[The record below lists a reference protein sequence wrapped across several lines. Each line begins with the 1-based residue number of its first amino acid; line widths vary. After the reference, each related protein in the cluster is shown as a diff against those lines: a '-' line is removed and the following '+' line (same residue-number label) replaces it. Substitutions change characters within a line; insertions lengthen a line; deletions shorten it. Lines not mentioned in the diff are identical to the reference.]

1 MAATKN
7 DRLILKLKKEIED
20 KKSLLAKSEKFI
32 PETNCSLTLFGI
44 KYNLHVQTS
53 NQLLFLKA
61 FLNSLNSPD
70 LILEGYKVE
79 DWIKDIDVKYSM
91 LNIQFEKDR
100 LKALEN
106 KLYSLLSNDTKV
118 SLEIENI
125 MNSI

>member
-1 MAATKN
+1 MATTKN
-7 DRLILKLKKEIED
+7 DKLILQLKKEIEQ
-20 KKSLLAKSEKFI
+20 KKSLLAKSDKFI

-79 DWIKDIDVKYSM
+79 DWIKDIEVKYSI
-91 LNIQFEKDR
+91 LNIQSEKDR
-100 LKALEN
+100 LKVLEN

-118 SLEIENI
+118 SLEIEDI
-125 MNSI
+125 MKSI